1 VSAELGPLV
10 KFLDLAALP
19 HYSSGDEEQLRR
31 ARLLVAVSLFMGVSI
46 LGFAVLNLLS
56 GRPVPPTSI
65 AISAVAGLA
74 FVAIP
79 FLLRTTGALRAL
91 SWALTFGTLIAI
103 VAAAW
108 NAYGL
113 YSPGLLTLP
122 IPVLIGL
129 VLGGRRLGGTVA
141 TLGLAAVI
149 GFYLLDR
156 QADRFTK
163 PPLDA
168 ANAFLLVSVLG
179 LGIVLVTGIGWFY
192 ESLRRHAFAQAS
204 EALEVAEAA
213 NAAKREFL
221 ASMSHELRT
230 PLNSVIG
237 FSQVVRKKEE
247 LSSSGD
253 DMLER
258 VHSSGLHLLRLV
270 DQILDVSKVEAGEVE
285 MHLEA
290 LDVGELVRLTLRD
303 LEGQKPREHVEL
315 IAELPLECSPSIT
328 DREMLRQIVV
338 NLVVNAFKFTR
349 EGSVTVR
356 VLCDPTGMPEV
367 LEVEDTGIGIPQKK
381 LDEIFERF
389 VQVDTGTSRQF
400 EGTGLG
406 LSICK
411 DLCDLMDYKLS
422 VESTQGQGTTF
433 RVNFS

>member
-1 VSAELGPLV
+1 MGRSGSLLR
-10 KFLDLAALP
+10 FLDFFLSATLRKA
-19 HYSSGDEEQLRR
+19 EEDRARR
-31 ARLLVAVSLFMGVSI
+31 ARLLVAVSLFSGASTVA
-46 LGFAVLNLLS
+46 FAAINLFS
-56 GRPVPPTSI
+56 GSSVPETSI
-65 AISAVAGLA
+65 AIPAIAGL
-74 FVAIP
+74 V
-79 FLLRTTGALRAL
+79 FLALPVLLKATGALRAI
-91 SWALTFGTLIAI
+91 SWLLIFGTLIAI
-103 VAAAW
+103 AVAAW

-113 YSPGLLTLP
+113 YSPGLLILP

-129 VLGGRRLGGTVA
+129 VLGGRRLGISTA
-141 TLGLAAVI
+141 AIGLAAVI

-156 QADRFTK
+156 KTEVFPP

-179 LGIVLVTGIGWFY
+179 LGIILVAGIGWFY
-192 ESLRRHAFAQAS
+192 ESLRRHAFEQAS
-204 EALEVAEAA
+204 DALEEAEAA

-237 FSQVVRKKEE
+237 FSQIVRKKEE

-270 DQILDVSKVEAGEVE
+270 NRILDVSKVEAGEIE

-290 LDVGELVRLTLRD
+290 VDVAELVRLTVRD
-303 LEGQKPREHVEL
+303 LENQKPREHVEL
-315 IAELPLECSPSIT
+315 ISDLPPSCRPLRA
-328 DREMLRQIVV
+328 DREKLRQIVV
-338 NLVVNAFKFTR
+338 NLVVNALKFTR

-356 VLCDPTGMPEV
+356 VVCDTAGTPEV
-367 LEVEDTGIGIPQKK
+367 LEVEDTGIGIPVEK

-389 VQVDTGTSRQF
+389 VQVDTGTSRKF

-411 DLCDLMDYKLS
+411 DLCDLLGYELGVVSKP
-422 VESTQGQGTTF
+422 GRGTTF
-433 RVNFS
+433 RLNFS